1 MTTFIITLR
10 EVFPDAAE
18 GEVCAKYDAA
28 VDADG
33 VTRVLTDVV
42 GIVAAYRQDLEP
54 DCFPES
60 TPVFPVDVFLLP
72 ITGTDFDDDDSM
84 RELLSDATWTALMQ
98 WSGATKGDPA
108 QGLPFS
114 VTVEYHE

>member
-10 EVFPDAAE
+10 DVFPDAAE
-18 GEVCAKYDAA
+18 GEVCVKYDAA

-33 VTRVLTDVV
+33 VKWNLTDVV

-54 DCFPES
+54 DCFPAS

-72 ITGTDFDDDDSM
+72 VTGTDFDDDAAM

-98 WSGATKGDPA
+98 WTGVANGDPSI
-108 QGLPFS
+108 GLPFT